1 MAADRAFQSILFSD
15 YSSVVTLEFNL
26 LCYPAADPNEASD
39 EEIDVKCVSVGGRSR
54 HRWGRFFNNR
64 RWRCKSSI
72 SDKFATA
79 AISNS
84 PPAGAPSG
92 RFQMLIIP
100 PNSNSY
106 GPNDVVILD
115 TQEGDLWKWYQ
126 YGGYPNSPENS
137 SAIMYLGRAK
147 PGEKPGDVVDKYVHP
162 ATPVSRSK

>member
-1 MAADRAFQSILFSD
+1 MSNASAWAVGAVIGVAAFSTTGGGAVNAQSPTNSPPHT
-15 YSSVVTLEFNL
+15 V
-26 LCYPAADPNEASD
+26 
-39 EEIDVKCVSVGGRSR
+39 
-54 HRWGRFFNNR
+54 
-64 RWRCKSSI
+64 
-72 SDKFATA
+72 
-79 AISNS
+79 SNS
-84 PPAGAPSG
+84 PPTGAPGG

-147 PGEKPGDVVDKYVHP
+147 PGAKPGDVVDNYVHP

>member
-1 MAADRAFQSILFSD
+1 MVKSMSNASAWVVGALIGVIVLSTTLGGDVNAQSPKNS
-15 YSSVVTLEFNL
+15 
-26 LCYPAADPNEASD
+26 PP
-39 EEIDVKCVSVGGRSR
+39 
-54 HRWGRFFNNR
+54 
-64 RWRCKSSI
+64 
-72 SDKFATA
+72 
-79 AISNS
+79 ISNS
-84 PPAGAPSG
+84 PPVGAPGG

-147 PGEKPGDVVDKYVHP
+147 PGAKPGDVVDRYAHP
-162 ATPVSRSK
+162 ATPSAGQTQGAPKDRRP

>member
-1 MAADRAFQSILFSD
+1 MGKSMSNASAWAVRAVIGVIVLS
-15 YSSVVTLEFNL
+15 TT
-26 LCYPAADPNEASD
+26 
-39 EEIDVKCVSVGGRSR
+39 VGGGVNAQSPK
-54 HRWGRFFNNR
+54 N
-64 RWRCKSSI
+64 SPP
-72 SDKFATA
+72 
-79 AISNS
+79 ISNS
-84 PPAGAPSG
+84 PPVGAPGG

-147 PGEKPGDVVDKYVHP
+147 PGAKPGDVVDKYAHP
-162 ATPVSRSK
+162 ATPSAGQTQGATKDRRP

>member
-1 MAADRAFQSILFSD
+1 MPGVRSKKGAVQGPKRDSD
-15 YSSVVTLEFNL
+15 G
-26 LCYPAADPNEASD
+26 
-39 EEIDVKCVSVGGRSR
+39 EIHVKYVSVGGWGP
-54 HRWGRFFNNR
+54 HRCDCSFNNAR
-64 RWRCKSSI
+64 GRCERSI
-72 SDKFATA
+72 SEKFATNIEFA
-79 AISNS
+79 
-84 PPAGAPSG
+84 PVGAPGG

-126 YGGYPNSPENS
+126 YGGYPNSPESS

-147 PGEKPGDVVDKYVHP
+147 PGAKPGDVVDNYVHP